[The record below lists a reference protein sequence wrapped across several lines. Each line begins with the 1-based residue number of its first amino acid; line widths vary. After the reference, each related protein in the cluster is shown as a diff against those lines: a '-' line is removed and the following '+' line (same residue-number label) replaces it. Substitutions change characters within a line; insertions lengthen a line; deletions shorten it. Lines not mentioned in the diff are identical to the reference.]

1 MRAFT
6 SRTAAL
12 LIGTTAFAMACADS
26 PTAPGVDSASGGP
39 LAARIAYIDVTPDS
53 GSLRI
58 GDTTRLRAVAYD
70 DAGRPL
76 TGEQIWWITD
86 NNSIASVSNGLVR
99 GVGAGRALITAYARR
114 GAASATI
121 TVGSSAPAP
130 APSPTPSPT
139 NAILAEGFESGAV
152 GAWDDRG
159 QPAQQRVVNN
169 AALARSGS
177 NALEVTYPQGGG
189 GGWLTKF
196 FMPGYDSMTVS
207 YWVRFDDNWQGGTY
221 LLGLRGS
228 RTDNQWSAF
237 GRAGQCPSGSDYF
250 NASLFADY
258 NGTPG
263 DTRFYTYYPGMT
275 TTGCYGDTGA
285 GKATYTAP
293 LAMAR
298 GVWHRVDMSVTL
310 NRVGYS
316 DGVQRFYVDGVLRG
330 EWRNMVFRTSSILTL
345 NSVTFDFGSQG
356 APQVQRLYIDDI
368 TVVAGSAGTTP
379 PPAPAPVASIALSP
393 ASGTLS
399 VGQTAQIVATLRDAS
414 GNILTGRTITWSSSN
429 TAVATVTQAGAVTG
443 VSAGS
448 ATITATSEGVS
459 ANAAVTIQ
467 STVAP
472 VASVAVTP
480 ASAALTVGQGTQ
492 LQATLRDASGNILT
506 GRTITWTS
514 SNGAV
519 ATVSATGYVTT
530 VAAGSATITATSG
543 GVSGSASVSVTAP
556 APAPVASVAVTP
568 ATAALTAGQ
577 GTQLQATLRDA
588 AGNVLTGRALT
599 WSSSNTA
606 VASVSATGYVTAVGA
621 GSATISA
628 TSEGISGTATV
639 SVTAPPVSGGLPNL
653 WSKDFED
660 GTWAF
665 MSAPFGAPSGPHAIV
680 SDPTNCSGQR
690 CYRYTVPS
698 GTLYSVNEFY
708 VDGGRAYDEL
718 WWSVDFKITNVIRGQ
733 LKGLRFTNGASSDL
747 GGAYFMGR
755 ASDGSSGIGFAFGGE
770 AGGVQLATGIWFGP
784 RSTQFTNGGGVTYLE
799 NAISSGYHRL
809 TIHYQRNGAAQP
821 RVRFWIDGRPVV
833 QPQGAALAI
842 DGYTWGASQG
852 GANWVNGNAGDP
864 SWLVPAARG
873 TTAQIGGLRM
883 FDQMSSTGN
892 SGFIFVD
899 NMRVSS
905 TPIAP

>member
-6 SRTAAL
+6 SRTAM
-12 LIGTTAFAMACADS
+12 LIGVATLAMACADS
-26 PTAPGVDSASGGP
+26 PTAPAVDATDGGP

-53 GSLRI
+53 ASLRV

-70 DAGRPL
+70 EAGRAID
-76 TGEQIWWITD
+76 GEQIWWITD
-86 NNSIASVSNGLVR
+86 NNAIAGVTNGLVR
-99 GVGAGRALITAYARR
+99 GVAEGRARITAYARR
-114 GAASATI
+114 GAATAMI
-121 TVGSSAPAP
+121 TVSNSAPAPAP
-130 APSPTPSPT
+130 APSPAPT
-139 NAILAEGFESGAV
+139 NAILTEGFESGAV

-159 QPAQQRVVNN
+159 QPAQQRVVSN

-177 NALEVTYPQGGG
+177 NVLEVTYPQGGG

-196 FMPGYDSMTVS
+196 FMPGYDSVTVT
-207 YWVRFDDNWQGGTY
+207 YWVRFDNNWQGGTY

-237 GRAGQCPSGSDYF
+237 GRAGQCPNGTDYF

-258 NGTPG
+258 NGNPG
-263 DTRFYTYYPGMT
+263 DTRFYTYYPGMNT
-275 TTGCYGDTGA
+275 AGCYGDTGA
-285 GKATYTAP
+285 GRATYTAP
-293 LAMAR
+293 LAMTH
-298 GVWHRVDMSVTL
+298 GVWHRVDMSVKL
-310 NRVGYS
+310 NRVGYN

-330 EWRNMVFRTSSILTL
+330 EWRNMVFRTSNVLTL

-356 APQVQRLYIDDI
+356 APQTQRLWIDDI
-368 TVVAGSAGTTP
+368 TVVAQGSGTA
-379 PPAPAPVASIALSP
+379 PAPAPVTSVSLSP
-393 ASGTLS
+393 STAALS
-399 VGQTAQIVATLRDAS
+399 VGQTAQLSATLRDAS
-414 GNILTGRTITWSSSN
+414 GNTLTGRTITWSSSN

-443 VSAGS
+443 VASGS

-459 ANAAVTIQ
+459 GTAAVT
-467 STVAP
+467 VAAAAPVP
-472 VASVAVTP
+472 VASVTVTP
-480 ASAALTVGQGTQ
+480 ASASLTTGQGTQ
-492 LQATLRDASGNILT
+492 LQATLRDANGNILT

-514 SNGAV
+514 SNAAV
-519 ATVSATGYVTT
+519 ATVSASGYVTS
-530 VAAGSATITATSG
+530 VAPGSATITATSG
-543 GVSGSASVSVTAP
+543 GVSGSAAISVAAP

-568 ATAALTAGQ
+568 ASVSLSTGQ
-577 GTQLQATLRDA
+577 GTQLQVALRDA
-588 AGNVLTGRALT
+588 LGNTLSGRVVT
-599 WSSSNTA
+599 WSSSNAA
-606 VASVSATGYVTAVGA
+606 VATVSATGYVQAVGA

-628 TSEGISGTATV
+628 TSEGVTGTASV
-639 SVTAPPVSGGLPNL
+639 GVTAPPVQGGTPNL

-660 GTWAF
+660 GSWSR
-665 MSAPFGAPSGPHAIV
+665 MNAPFGAPSGPHALV
-680 SDPTNCSGQR
+680 SDATNCSGQR

-698 GTLYSVNEFY
+698 SALYSVNEFY
-708 VDGGRAYDEL
+708 VDGGRTYDEL
-718 WWSVDFKITNVIRGQ
+718 WWSVDFKLTNVIRGQ

-809 TIHYQRNGAAQP
+809 TIHYQRNGASQP

-852 GANWVNGNAGDP
+852 GANWVNGNAGEP
-864 SWLVPAARG
+864 SWLVPSSRG
-873 TTAQIGGLRM
+873 SSAGIGGLRM
-883 FDQMSSTGN
+883 FDQMSSSGN
-892 SGFIFVD
+892 SGFIYVD
-899 NMRVSS
+899 NMRVST